1 MPEALARSHDDS
13 ILSRP
18 ARSPRRRNARGFA
31 RTVLRRLLSR
41 PARTIAGAAL
51 TAVLTGIVINALV
64 MQREHRSLPLSSASR
79 STTEASQSAAAPA
92 PGVATSARP
101 PTRPAAPAVT
111 IEPAPLPPVR
121 VDDPIRDL
129 LRGDAGKEAPHL
141 VVVAQ
146 EALVKLGY
154 PIKAD
159 GVIGAS
165 TEQAIQQF
173 ERAHALTPSNEI
185 TPRLVKLLS
194 AAANATAR

>member
-1 MPEALARSHDDS
+1 VPEALARSHNDS
-13 ILSRP
+13 ILSRA
-18 ARSPRRRNARGFA
+18 ARSPRRRNAQGFA

-64 MQREHRSLPLSSASR
+64 MQREHRSLPLSGASR
-79 STTEASQSAAAPA
+79 PVAEASQPAAAAAPGA
-92 PGVATSARP
+92 SASARSP
-101 PTRPAAPAVT
+101 ARPAAPPAT
-111 IEPAPLPPVR
+111 IDPAPVPPVR
-121 VDDPIRDL
+121 ADDPIRDL
-129 LRGDAGKEAPHL
+129 LRGDAGKDASHL
-141 VVVAQ
+141 VVVTQ

-154 PIKAD
+154 AIKAD

-173 ERAHALTPSNEI
+173 ERAHALTLSNEI

>member
-1 MPEALARSHDDS
+1 VPEALARSHNDS
-13 ILSRP
+13 ILSRS
-18 ARSPRRRNARGFA
+18 ARSPQRKHAQGFA
-31 RTVLRRLLSR
+31 RTVLRRLMSR

-64 MQREHRSLPLSSASR
+64 MQREHRSLPSSSASR
-79 STTEASQSAAAPA
+79 ATTEASQPAAVAASTPA
-92 PGVATSARP
+92 VARP
-101 PTRPAAPAVT
+101 PVRSIAPVAAAD
-111 IEPAPLPPVR
+111 PAPVPPVR
-121 VDDPIRDL
+121 AEDPIRDL
-129 LRGDAGKEAPHL
+129 LRGESGKDSSHQ
-141 VVVAQ
+141 VVAAQ

-154 PIKAD
+154 AIKAD

-194 AAANATAR
+194 AAANAAAH

>member
-1 MPEALARSHDDS
+1 MPEALARSHNDS
-13 ILSRP
+13 ILSRS
-18 ARSPRRRNARGFA
+18 ARSPRRRNAQGFA

-64 MQREHRSLPLSSASR
+64 MQKEHRSLPSSGASR
-79 STTEASQSAAAPA
+79 PTTEASLPVAAAA
-92 PGVATSARP
+92 SGAASARSP
-101 PTRPAAPAVT
+101 ARPAGLAAAVD
-111 IEPAPLPPVR
+111 PAPLPPVR
-121 VDDPIRDL
+121 ADDPIRDL
-129 LRGDAGKEAPHL
+129 LRGEPGKDGSHL
-141 VVVAQ
+141 VVTAQ

-154 PIKAD
+154 SIKAD
-159 GVIGAS
+159 GVVGAS

-194 AAANATAR
+194 AAANATAH

>member
-1 MPEALARSHDDS
+1 MPEALARSHNDS
-13 ILSRP
+13 ILSRS
-18 ARSPRRRNARGFA
+18 ARGPRRKNAQGFA

-51 TAVLTGIVINALV
+51 TAVLTGIVINALI
-64 MQREHRSLPLSSASR
+64 MQREHRSLPSSAAAR
-79 STTEASQSAAAPA
+79 ATTEAPQPTAAPT
-92 PGVATSARP
+92 ATVARP
-101 PTRPAAPAVT
+101 PARPGGLVVAAD
-111 IEPAPLPPVR
+111 PAPLPPVR
-121 VDDPIRDL
+121 ADDPIRDL
-129 LRGDAGKEAPHL
+129 LRGDSGKDASHL

-154 PIKAD
+154 AIKAD

-185 TPRLVKLLS
+185 TPRLVKILS
-194 AAANATAR
+194 AAANAAAH

>member
-1 MPEALARSHDDS
+1 VPEALARSHNDS

-18 ARSPRRRNARGFA
+18 ARGPRRRNAQGFA

-64 MQREHRSLPLSSASR
+64 MQREHRSLPSSGASR
-79 STTEASQSAAAPA
+79 PTTEASQPAVASTRPPARPAGLAAAIDPA
-92 PGVATSARP
+92 PV
-101 PTRPAAPAVT
+101 
-111 IEPAPLPPVR
+111 PPVR
-121 VDDPIRDL
+121 ADDPIRDL
-129 LRGDAGKEAPHL
+129 LRGDAGKDASHL

-154 PIKAD
+154 AIKAD

-173 ERAHALTPSNEI
+173 ERAHALAPSNEI

-194 AAANATAR
+194 AAANAMAR